1 MKLGVFS
8 TAGDKQTRQ
17 LVKAL
22 NAAHAG
28 SAIFFDLSLDDPER
42 STVDAARLEWNGVD
56 LATLDIAFLHGFP
69 YLDPV
74 IPSGDLELDWSV
86 WREDYIALQMKYTY
100 LYSLFAELERRGVK
114 VVNSPRMHLC
124 AFMKPLLLE
133 QLRAAGLNVAASMTT
148 NSMDAAKEFCARTPK
163 VVWRP
168 CTGRAAYQLFLDK
181 QREALI
187 STKKPPVLLAEL
199 KEGPLV
205 RGYLY
210 DGKPVLFLQRYVPDN
225 KAEETLEQFFEVP
238 CADVRDQIAL
248 ASRTLGFPW
257 FQLTFI
263 PIDGKAYIYDVDV
276 DPLWESLPT
285 AWQRQLTA
293 LLAGKLLGAEAAY
306 EAPLSV
312 PIGPDAVKQR
322 PTIFLRRMLQ
332 ILFEFEQS
340 KYS

>member
-1 MKLGVFS
+1 MKLGIFS
-8 TAGDKQTRQ
+8 LAGDKQIRQ

-22 NAAHAG
+22 NAASPG

-42 STVDAARLEWNGVD
+42 SAMDASRLEWNGVE
-56 LATLDIAFLHGFP
+56 LTTLDAAFLHGFS

-74 IPSGDLELDWSV
+74 IPSGDLDLDWSV

-100 LYSLFAELERRGVK
+100 LYSLFSELERRGVK
-114 VVNSPRMHLC
+114 VINSPQMHLRG
-124 AFMKPLLLE
+124 FMRPLLLE
-133 QLRAAGLNVAASMTT
+133 QLRAAGLNVAATVTT
-148 NSMDAAKEFCARTPK
+148 NAMDVAKDFCARTPK
-163 VVWRP
+163 VIWRP
-168 CTGRAAYQLFLDK
+168 ATGRAAYQLFLDK
-181 QREALI
+181 QRESLI

-205 RGYLY
+205 RGYFF

-225 KAEETLEQFFEVP
+225 KGEETLEQFFEIG
-238 CADVRDQIAL
+238 CADVREQLAL
-248 ASRTLGFPW
+248 ATKTLGVPW
-257 FQLTFI
+257 VQILFV
-263 PIDGKAYIYDVDV
+263 PAEGKAWIYDVDT

-285 AWQRQLTA
+285 AWQRHLTA
-293 LLAGKLLGAEAAY
+293 ILAGKLLGQDAGY
-306 EAPLSV
+306 EAPLTV
-312 PIGPDAVKQR
+312 PTGPDTVKQR

>member
-1 MKLGVFS
+1 MKLGLFS
-8 TAGDKQTRQ
+8 LSSDKQSRQ

-22 NAAHAG
+22 NAASPG
-28 SAIFFDLSLDDPER
+28 STIFFDLSLDDPER
-42 STVDAARLEWNGVD
+42 SAMDASRLEWNGVD
-56 LATLDIAFLHGFP
+56 LTTLDAAFLHGFS

-74 IPSGDLELDWSV
+74 IPSGDLDLDWSV

-100 LYSLFAELERRGVK
+100 LYSLFSELERRGVK
-114 VVNSPRMHLC
+114 VINSPQMHLR

-133 QLRAAGLNVAASMTT
+133 QLRAAGLNIAATITT
-148 NSMDAAKEFCARTPK
+148 NGIDAAKAFCAKAPK

-168 CTGRAAYQLFLDK
+168 CTGRASYQLFLDK

-205 RGYLY
+205 RGYFY
-210 DGKPVLFLQRYVPDN
+210 DGKPVLFLERYVPDN
-225 KAEETLEQFFEVP
+225 KYEETLEQFFEVP
-238 CADVRDQIAL
+238 CADLREQVAL
-248 ASRTLGFPW
+248 AAHTLGFPW
-257 FQLTFI
+257 LQMLFI
-263 PIDGKAYIYDVDV
+263 PVDGKAFIYDVDT

-285 AWQRQLTA
+285 NWQHQLTA
-293 LLAGKLLGAEAAY
+293 LLAAKLLGQDAGY
-306 EAPLSV
+306 EAPLTVAS
-312 PIGPDAVKQR
+312 GPDCVKQR